1 MLQGESPQ
9 TLRLGQGQDR
19 YLYLT
24 QAQGGEGGAVL
35 EEDIDPIPFLLAR
48 AVKVLRLK
56 LALRPGMLESI
67 IRVTL
72 LSPLYSPALWINAE

>member
-9 TLRLGQGQDR
+9 TLRLGQGRDR

-35 EEDIDPIPFLLAR
+35 GEDSDPIPRLLTR
-48 AVKVLRLK
+48 AVKVRRLE

-67 IRVTL
+67 IGVTL
-72 LSPLYSPALWINAE
+72 PSPSYSPALWINAE